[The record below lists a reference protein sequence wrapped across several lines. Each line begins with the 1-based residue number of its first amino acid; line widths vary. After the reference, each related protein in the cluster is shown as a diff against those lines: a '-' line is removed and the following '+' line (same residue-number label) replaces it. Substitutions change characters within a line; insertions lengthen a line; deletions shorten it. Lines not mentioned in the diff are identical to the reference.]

1 MFDSLFSL
9 GSIIAITVSLT
20 LTIKSLRV
28 NSIKNTR
35 INSPDII
42 GNNNQVVINSLAI
55 KEVSDFKQ
63 LSNIIIIALLV
74 AFPLFPRFF
83 MTFLPTFSFCA
94 VIICS
99 VGVFK
104 NIQQKGHNAVYGLV
118 YIPTTALMVVFVI
131 SAIYSAIYG
140 KYMFTDFYSRVID
153 KVQLFNIS
161 YEYLTGLNT
170 LLFEATAY
178 VGMSLLFASLI
189 HSCFGFI
196 KNRNFDETV
205 SFVKLWIPFSIVGHF
220 LASGGV
226 IALLNNNFQYI
237 LCIYKNIIP
246 NFIAYLF

>member
-1 MFDSLFSL
+1 
-9 GSIIAITVSLT
+9 
-20 LTIKSLRV
+20 
-28 NSIKNTR
+28 
-35 INSPDII
+35 
-42 GNNNQVVINSLAI
+42 
-55 KEVSDFKQ
+55 
-63 LSNIIIIALLV
+63 
-74 AFPLFPRFF
+74 

-104 NIQQKGHNAVYGLV
+104 NIQQRGHNAVYGLV
-118 YIPTTALMVVFVI
+118 YIPITALMVVFVI

-140 KYMFTDFYSRVID
+140 NYMFTDFYSRVID
-153 KVQLFNIS
+153 KVQLFNVS

-170 LLFEATAY
+170 LLFEATVY

-196 KNRNFDETV
+196 KKRNFDETV

-226 IALLNNNFQYI
+226 IALLNNNFNIFYI
-237 LCIYKNIIP
+237 FIKISFPILFPIYFRMTNKNMLRI
-246 NFIAYLF
+246 YL